1 MKLSREPVR
10 VYAGGALLGLIGV
23 LVAYGLVSGEQAAAW
38 GVLVTALL
46 GVPAV
51 ELARSKVTPVPKPRR
66 RRRRP
71 VADDGGFTLLEVVGA
86 AFVFALVLL
95 LVTGALD
102 GAFDGR

>member
-71 VADDGGFTLLEVVGA
+71 AADDGFTLLEVVGA

>member
-66 RRRRP
+66 RRRP
-71 VADDGGFTLLEVVGA
+71 AAEDGFTLLEVVGA